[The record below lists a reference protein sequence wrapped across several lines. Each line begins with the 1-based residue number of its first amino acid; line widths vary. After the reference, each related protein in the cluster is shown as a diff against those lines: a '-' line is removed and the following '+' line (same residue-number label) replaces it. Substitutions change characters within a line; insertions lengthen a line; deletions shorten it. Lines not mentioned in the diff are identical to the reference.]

1 MGNGNYSYVDNISAA
16 ASFIYYYRLKMVD
29 KDGNFKYSPVVKI
42 SMHAKGKFASVNPN
56 PFKQKLELTIESLV
70 PDKATLIINDVDGR
84 LLYRQIKNVTAGTN
98 VIEINEAGR
107 FSKGTYLLTIIESQQ
122 IQSIKIVK
130 GN

>member
-1 MGNGNYSYVDNISAA
+1 
-16 ASFIYYYRLKMVD
+16 MVD

-42 SMHAKGKFASVNPN
+42 TMQIKGKFASVNPN
-56 PFKQKLELTIESLV
+56 PFKQKLVVSIQSLV
-70 PDKATLIINDVDGR
+70 PDKATLIISDIDGR
-84 LLYRQIKNVTAGTN
+84 QLYKQIKNVIAGTN
-98 VIEINEAGR
+98 VIEINDAGK